1 MIHHCVCEV
10 DVECVTCQ
18 TDSRHGDVRRMLRF
32 SSSSISSK
40 EWNGIPIANSNSI
53 DRSTIGAH
61 AKATVSFWHKNDR
74 DGTRAQT
81 FTHMCMVY
89 EMLYLPL
96 YLFGFFRV
104 DAVGSFVRKRC
115 SGDEVDAVL
124 NAS

>member
-1 MIHHCVCEV
+1 M
-10 DVECVTCQ
+10 VT
-18 TDSRHGDVRRMLRF
+18 TFKVNFGKYSGTAKLIKH
-32 SSSSISSK
+32 IIK
-40 EWNGIPIANSNSI
+40 AWNGIPIANGDII

-81 FTHMCMVY
+81 FMHMSMVY

-96 YLFGFFRV
+96 YLFGFFGV
-104 DAVGSFVRKRC
+104 DAVGIFVQKRC

-124 NAS
+124 DAS